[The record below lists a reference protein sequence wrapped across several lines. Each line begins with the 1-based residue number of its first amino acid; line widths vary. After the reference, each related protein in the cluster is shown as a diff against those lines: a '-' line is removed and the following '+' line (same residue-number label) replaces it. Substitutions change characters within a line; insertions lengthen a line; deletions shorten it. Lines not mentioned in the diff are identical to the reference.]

1 MAGSEHKQCFSNS
14 NMLKFL
20 NYSVFF
26 TFVLALGILA
36 SKPSVP
42 TEQGPLTFPSSGF
55 FCQSYANAISEGFAR
70 QDLGLSPTVFINH
83 DVEACLC
90 LKGTDRPD

>member
-1 MAGSEHKQCFSNS
+1 M
-14 NMLKFL
+14 
-20 NYSVFF
+20 
-26 TFVLALGILA
+26 
-36 SKPSVP
+36 
-42 TEQGPLTFPSSGF
+42 TFPSSGF

-70 QDLGLSPTVFINH
+70 QDLGLSPTVFTNH